1 MKISELGEFGLVD
14 VIRSINER
22 FSNSEQPSC
31 QQLLVGI
38 GDDAAAW
45 QGNNHIQLATTD
57 SLVQDVHF
65 DLGTITW
72 EELGWKALAVNLSDI
87 AAMGGAPRYALVSLS
102 CPGDIEVESI
112 STLCHSM
119 ASLGAEFGTAIVGG
133 NLATG
138 PSLVITVTV
147 LGCSEDKV
155 LLKRST
161 ATTGER
167 IAVTGHLGLSSAGLE
182 MLHRAIRPDAET
194 SAILR
199 KAHMQPLPRI
209 REGQILVESGVTTAI
224 DISDGLVAD
233 LDHICEASMVNARV
247 EIDQLP
253 VHQAV
258 RTYFADYLELALFGG
273 EDYELLFTGDSSV
286 VNRAKEALNCPV
298 AVIGHVVEQGGVPS
312 RVTLVDSRG
321 DIVPHARKGWEHFT
335 DEITGAKIL

>member
-14 VIRSINER
+14 IIHSINEK
-22 FSNSEQPSC
+22 FSNSEQLSW
-31 QQLLVGI
+31 QHLLVGI

-112 STLCHSM
+112 SRFCHSM
-119 ASLGAEFGTAIVGG
+119 ASLGAEFGVAIVGG
-133 NLATG
+133 NLAAG

-147 LGCSEDKV
+147 LGCSSDKL

-161 ATTGER
+161 ATPGEQ
-167 IAVTGHLGLSSAGLE
+167 IAVTGYLGLSSAGLE
-182 MLHRAIRPDAET
+182 MLRTGIRLDIET

-199 KAHMQPLPRI
+199 KAHLQPTPRVS
-209 REGQILVESGVTTAI
+209 EGQILIERGINSAI
-224 DISDGLVAD
+224 DISDGLIAD
-233 LDHICEASMVNARV
+233 LDHICKASTINARV
-247 EIDQLP
+247 EIDRVP
-253 VHQAV
+253 IHQVV
-258 RTYFADYLELALFGG
+258 RTYFPNYLELALFGG
-273 EDYELLFTGDSSV
+273 EDYELLFTADSNAV
-286 VNRAKEALNCPV
+286 DRAREALNCPV
-298 AVIGHVVEQGGVPS
+298 TVVGHVVEQGRLPN
-312 RVTLVDSRG
+312 RVTLVDSKG
-321 DIVPHARKGWEHFT
+321 DVVPHARGGWEHFT
-335 DEITGAKIL
+335 